1 MKKHVY
7 LNAYSGLFPLIGSF
21 EEANC
26 SDEIN
31 ITGYGFPED
40 EQKDKNR
47 NQTRTK
53 KQNRNRVKNK
63 AAKLARKKHRK

>member
-1 MKKHVY
+1 MNRKH
-7 LNAYSGLFPLIGSF
+7 FPHL
-21 EEANC
+21 ECN
-26 SDEIN
+26 DEIN
-31 ITGYGFPED
+31 ITGYGFPKD

-53 KQNRNRVKNK
+53 KQNRKRVKNK